1 MVNTTTIKEKI
12 KMKRLNRKMNES
24 SSDQDRVM
32 NLLDTVYKYGNLCQ
46 KIGFKQGI
54 RGYIYVNL

>member
-24 SSDQDRVM
+24 SSDQDIAM
-32 NLLDTVYKYGNLCQ
+32 NLLDTVYNYGNLCR
-46 KIGFKQGI
+46 KSGFK
-54 RGYIYVNL
+54 